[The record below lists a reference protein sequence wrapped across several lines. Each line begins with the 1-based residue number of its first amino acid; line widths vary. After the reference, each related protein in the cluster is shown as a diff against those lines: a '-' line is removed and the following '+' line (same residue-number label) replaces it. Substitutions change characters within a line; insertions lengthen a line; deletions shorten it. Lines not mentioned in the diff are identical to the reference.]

1 MGNLEGWVGGIGGG
15 ITGGVGGQNAA
26 SWVRAALP
34 KSLGTTCFVAGA
46 AVLVR
51 EPVDEMDAMAEAGAQ
66 PDPRRSLE
74 RNWLYA
80 AGAVLVGAS
89 LQYNEQRR
97 RKRRQW
103 RREEAIDW
111 CLSEEGKRAI

>member
-1 MGNLEGWVGGIGGG
+1 M
-15 ITGGVGGQNAA
+15 
-26 SWVRAALP
+26 
-34 KSLGTTCFVAGA
+34 
-46 AVLVR
+46 LVR

-66 PDPRRSLE
+66 PDPGRSLE

-80 AGAVLVGAS
+80 AGAVLVGVS
-89 LQYNEQRR
+89 LQYDEQRR

-111 CLSEEGKRAI
+111 CLSEEAREIDDELAASDTASDLDEGHADDVVADLAMTRSRAAVGLCALRANNG